1 MGGKRPDQY
10 QIAPDEAGATDYKT
24 YPNEPGDVKAQR
36 ERPDRPIAGSRHTKH
51 EDELYSR
58 VMKGSPKSNGKTSGK
73 AADKSS
79 KSKKS
84 TKKK

>member
-10 QIAPDEAGATDYKT
+10 RIAPDEAGATDYKQ
-24 YPNEPGDVKAQR
+24 YPNEPGDVDSQR

-73 AADKSS
+73 SSKSS
-79 KSKKS
+79 KSKKN
-84 TKKK
+84 TKK